1 MKIERDERS
10 DEEGGLRLP
19 SGRQAGRQGSN
30 IINLDTT
37 IQCSFPVSIAIYCII
52 LYPPPRLPSS
62 FLDVSLKRTTY
73 MLLLMDEET
82 DDVENE
88 D

>member
-30 IINLDTT
+30 IIDNLDT
-37 IQCSFPVSIAIYCII
+37 IQCSFPVSI
-52 LYPPPRLPSS
+52 LYIPRLPSS
-62 FLDVSLKRTTY
+62 FLFEANN